1 MASVILDDSSS
12 AFTYGGGAWTVSNLI
27 QWYNG
32 SSTYAAFAFTA
43 GAGTLSVSFQGTS
56 IAFFGN
62 TPPVF
67 NDSQTLIV
75 SIDGGTPYNTTY
87 ADPNPQSYRQWYQTP
102 TLIDGKHTV
111 LLSHVLG
118 TALDYAVVTVGED
131 TPLGTNRIIVDNEDP
146 SITYKGS
153 WSRSIAEFDAGSLPD
168 GFPYHNSTQ
177 RSSTP
182 GDIFTFQFSGTSATI
197 YGIMDWNSTG
207 TLSAAYTLDNV
218 TTPQI
223 YTISKSSPEYLNNDG
238 QQSNFLF
245 YSFDSIPAGN
255 HTLVVNITA
264 CVNQTFIFDYLTYTP
279 SFSSLATMPN
289 LTTQTS
295 SASST
300 TSSPSTPLP
309 IGGIVGG
316 VLGGLALLFAIA
328 AIILLM
334 RRKRS
339 RKQKNDAVP
348 AHATVESIGPS
359 QSSPPTSET
368 ISPFLSA
375 SMSES
380 QVGLGLPPV
389 LKGQILAAGSPR
401 DHRMEF
407 SSNAS
412 VSGGDSRSL
421 QRDGSEVAASIA
433 PPAYEEL

>member
-12 AFTYGGGAWTVSNLI
+12 AFTYGGGAWT
-27 QWYNG
+27 
-32 SSTYAAFAFTA
+32 
-43 GAGTLSVSFQGTS
+43 
-56 IAFFGN
+56 
-62 TPPVF
+62 
-67 NDSQTLIV
+67 
-75 SIDGGTPYNTTY
+75 
-87 ADPNPQSYRQWYQTP
+87 SYRQWYQTP

-131 TPLGTNRIIVDNEDP
+131 TPLGTNRIIVDNEDL

-279 SFSSLATMPN
+279 SFSSLGTMPN

-339 RKQKNDAVP
+339 RKQKNDGVP
-348 AHATVESIGPS
+348 AHAIAPSAYRTDHFVPPAVESIGPS

-412 VSGGDSRSL
+412 YCTSAAQSITDDTSSRRHTPWPTVTDATNRGAIAMPVMEHRPRSILHGGSALNDKTFRRVIT
-421 QRDGSEVAASIA
+421 QNG
-433 PPAYEEL
+433 Y